1 MKTISI
7 ICICLVFINSSF
19 AQSYKSDRPQTA
31 ISGEI
36 VPIKTFAIETGFDF
50 QINKKG
56 NYSIQYNE
64 TLVRIGM
71 MKLME
76 MTVGFKIPA
85 TLQTNGITNQHQ
97 VGFASPKLGMKVF
110 LKQKDENT
118 RMGIAF
124 IFDGS
129 INFGSKDFKDTKI
142 LPSFRV
148 AADVDLNEKT
158 NLLLNYGAE
167 WRENWLVID
176 PEGNPVIDPFIV
188 LAGSISHTF
197 KDKHILFV
205 GVNASVKYNNF
216 RSNYFAQSG
225 YMLKLKNNMQLDV
238 AASAGLSPKSPRA
251 ILQLGFS
258 GVWPKKN
265 MISE

>member
-1 MKTISI
+1 MKFVCTF
-7 ICICLVFINSSF
+7 FIFLFYVNTVF
-19 AQSYKSDRPQTA
+19 AQNYKPDRPQA
-31 ISGEI
+31 ALSGEI
-36 VPIKTFAIETGFDF
+36 VPLKTFAIETGFDF

-64 TLVRIGM
+64 TLVRIG
-71 MKLME
+71 LME

-110 LKQKDENT
+110 LKQKDEES

-129 INFGSKDFKDTKI
+129 INFGSKNFKDTKI

-197 KDKHILFV
+197 KDKHVLFI

-216 RSNYFAQSG
+216 RSDYFAQSG
-225 YMLKLKNNMQLDV
+225 YMLKLKNNMQLDI

-258 GVWPKKN
+258 GIWPKKN
-265 MISE
+265 LTVE